1 MLSSPLNAINHSK
14 YALGPITTLK
24 HTLFHLQNTNNISP
38 QLLPTI
44 TINKNQ
50 KLHYSIIQ
58 TVKLN
63 NNKDIKIVEKLYREN
78 NLSDNELKTLIETKN
93 TEATKLL
100 KKYADVT
107 RQKYYGKKVFI
118 RGLIEISSYCKND
131 CLYCGIRR
139 SNDKAE
145 RYRLTRKEILTCCK
159 NGYNLGFRTFVM
171 QSGED
176 GFLTDRFLCSVIKEI
191 REKYPDCAI
200 TLSFGERSYESYKR
214 LKEAGADRYLLR
226 HEAADP
232 KLYEKLHPKKMSL
245 DHRKQCLFNLKEL
258 GYQVGAGFMVGAPYQ
273 TIEHLISDLRFLQ
286 SLQPHMI
293 GIGPFIPHHNTQFAN
308 NKSGT
313 VELTL
318 KLLNIIRLLFPKVL
332 LPATTALGTVTPN
345 GRELGL
351 QNGCNVV
358 MPNLSPV
365 KVRKKYDLYDNKI
378 CTGEEAAEC
387 RGCLNRRVKY
397 AGYKIVSERGDC
409 II

>member
-1 MLSSPLNAINHSK
+1 MLLSPTCIINHSK
-14 YALGPITTLK
+14 YALRSIIDFKPTLL
-24 HTLFHLQNTNNISP
+24 HNTNIIN
-38 QLLPTI
+38 QKLLPKI
-44 TINKNQ
+44 IINKNQ
-50 KLHYSIIQ
+50 KFNYSIIQ

-63 NNKDIKIVEKLYREN
+63 NNKDMKIVEKLYREQT
-78 NLSDNELKTLIETKN
+78 LSDNELKTLIETKN
-93 TEATKLL
+93 IEATQLL
-100 KKYADVT
+100 KKYADET

-139 SNDKAE
+139 SNNKAE
-145 RYRLTRKEILTCCK
+145 RYRLTRDEILTCCK

-176 GFLTDRFLCSVIKEI
+176 GFLTDRFLCSIIREI

-200 TLSFGERSYESYKR
+200 TLSFGERSYESYKC

-232 KLYEKLHPKKMSL
+232 NLYEKLHPKKMSL
-245 DHRKQCLFNLKEL
+245 ENRKKCLFNLKEL

-273 TIEHLISDLRFLQ
+273 TTEHLINDLRFLQ
-286 SLQPHMI
+286 YLQPHMI
-293 GIGPFIPHHNTQFAN
+293 GIGPFIPHHNTEFAN

-318 KLLNIIRLLFPKVL
+318 RLLNIIRLMFPKIL

-397 AGYKIVSERGDC
+397 AGYKIVSERGDYAF
-409 II
+409 